1 MTSIRRKLLFTLL
14 LALLAAGFTTAT
26 ATFFSAQAEFN
37 EFLDSHLRETAE
49 SLGDSV
55 RHSMPTKEPEHLTI
69 IGDAPSYRVIV
80 QVYDSAHNSLWQRE
94 GAPAMP
100 LPEGPGFGLV
110 KVEGKTW
117 RTYSV
122 AVGPLVITAGQDLE
136 VRTSL
141 AATAAFRI
149 LQPLCLLLPFIAIA
163 VWIVVG
169 SGLAPLEKTARSVA
183 RRSPTSLEP
192 LSTKGLPA
200 ELASLVNAIND
211 LLRRLADSLSAQQ
224 RFASDAAHELRTP
237 LTALKLQVQLAQ
249 RAKTPEAQQKCFSR
263 LNEGINR
270 ATRLVQ
276 QLLTI
281 ARLDPDASKKPMTT
295 INLAEL
301 VKGVRDDMAPIA
313 AQKNIEITE
322 DARPAMLDG
331 MEDAI
336 RLMVTNLTDN
346 AIRYTPEGGR
356 IEITSSTEHGLSVLR
371 VCDNGPGI
379 APEERSRVF
388 DRFYRALGTKTSGT
402 GLGLAIVK
410 RIVDIHHGTVEI
422 EDGLDGRGTIFKLS
436 FPPLGGS
443 SPHNAA
449 VPSSRI

>member
-211 LLRRLADSLSAQQ
+211 LLRRLADSLSA
-224 RFASDAAHELRTP
+224 
-237 LTALKLQVQLAQ
+237 
-249 RAKTPEAQQKCFSR
+249 C
-263 LNEGINR
+263 
-270 ATRLVQ
+270 
-276 QLLTI
+276 LLYTS
-281 ARLDPDASKKPMTT
+281 PSP
-295 INLAEL
+295 
-301 VKGVRDDMAPIA
+301 RD
-313 AQKNIEITE
+313 
-322 DARPAMLDG
+322 
-331 MEDAI
+331 
-336 RLMVTNLTDN
+336 
-346 AIRYTPEGGR
+346 
-356 IEITSSTEHGLSVLR
+356 
-371 VCDNGPGI
+371 
-379 APEERSRVF
+379 
-388 DRFYRALGTKTSGT
+388 
-402 GLGLAIVK
+402 
-410 RIVDIHHGTVEI
+410 
-422 EDGLDGRGTIFKLS
+422 
-436 FPPLGGS
+436 
-443 SPHNAA
+443 
-449 VPSSRI
+449 